1 MFLVVLYGV
10 LPLVLCGIR
19 GIEYRTSVGD
29 ESLGTIKST
38 HVKALLPY
46 RIPAKNL
53 NKLQCVLEK

>member
-1 MFLVVLYGV
+1 MLYGV

-29 ESLGTIKST
+29 ESLGTIKTT
-38 HVKALLPY
+38 HVKALLPD